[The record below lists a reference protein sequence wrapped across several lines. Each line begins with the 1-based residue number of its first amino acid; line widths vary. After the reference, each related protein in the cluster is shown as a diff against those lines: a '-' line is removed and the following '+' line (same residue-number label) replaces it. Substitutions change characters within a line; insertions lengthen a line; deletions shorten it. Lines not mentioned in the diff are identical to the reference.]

1 MSKHTRRYIENDTL
15 SELNR
20 PEMRELLTTQLF
32 GVGEEESAMSN
43 VGKEIP

>member
-1 MSKHTRRYIENDTL
+1 MSEHIRRYIENDIL

-32 GVGEEESAMSN
+32 SVGEGRECHEQCR
-43 VGKEIP
+43 